1 MTDRINSYKEL
12 LEEKARLTT
21 LLETQKAVLR
31 EDFQEIKEEFA
42 PVKNAISVIGK
53 ITTKDNSNWLLTTAA
68 DTAIDLVVRKFI
80 LSKAG
85 WFMRIILPFFMK
97 NLSSHLIADNK
108 DTIFNKISSWLR
120 FGKSNGK
127 AHDAEKEVMEDLAE
141 EEED

>member
-1 MTDRINSYKEL
+1 MTNRINSYKEL

-31 EDFQEIKEEFA
+31 EDFQEIKVELA

-53 ITTKDNSNWLLTTAA
+53 ITTKDNTNWLLTTAA

-85 WFMRIILPFFMK
+85 WFTRIILPFFMK

-108 DTIFNKISSWLR
+108 ETIFGKISSWFG

-127 AHDAEKEVMEDLAE
+127 AHSPKKEFTEDLAE

>member
-1 MTDRINSYKEL
+1 
-12 LEEKARLTT
+12 LTT
-21 LLETQKAVLR
+21 LLETQKLVLR
-31 EDFQEIKEEFA
+31 QDFQEIKEEFT
-42 PVKNAISVIGK
+42 PVKKAITVIGK
-53 ITTKDNSNWLLTTAA
+53 ITTKDNTNWLLTTAA

-85 WFMRIILPFFMK
+85 WFTRIILPFFMK

-108 DTIFNKISSWLR
+108 DTIFSKISSWFG

-127 AHDAEKEVMEDLAE
+127 AQFPKKEVTESLAE

>member
-21 LLETQKAVLR
+21 LLETQKAVLK

-80 LSKAG
+80 LSRAG
-85 WFMRIILPFFMK
+85 WFTRIILPFFMK

-108 DTIFNKISSWLR
+108 DTIFSKISSWFR
-120 FGKSNGK
+120 KEKSNGK
-127 AHDAEKEVMEDLAE
+127 ADFKKQEVSEHLAE

>member
-1 MTDRINSYKEL
+1 MTKPIQSYKEL
-12 LEEKARLTT
+12 LEEKARLKA
-21 LLETQKAVLR
+21 LLEIQKGVLR
-31 EDFQEIKEEFA
+31 QDFHEIKEEFA

-53 ITTKDNSNWLLTTAA
+53 ITTKDNTNWVLTTAA

-85 WFMRIILPFFMK
+85 WFARIILPFFMK

-108 DTIFNKISSWLR
+108 NKIFSKISSWFG
-120 FGKSNGK
+120 FGKSNGQADSPK
-127 AHDAEKEVMEDLAE
+127 SEVTENLAE

>member
-21 LLETQKAVLR
+21 LLDTQKAVLR
-31 EDFQEIKEEFA
+31 EDFQEIKEQFA

-85 WFMRIILPFFMK
+85 WFTRIILPFFMK

-108 DTIFNKISSWLR
+108 DTIFSKISSWFG

-127 AHDAEKEVMEDLAE
+127 AHFPEKEVTENLAE